1 MVILQYCSDKQ
12 ESARKCDSKLYWKSG
27 SGIGAFFMGEIMN
40 LLYDKF
46 LDYKKRRRI
55 AYQHR
60 QLSQI
65 SNLRLLH

>member
-1 MVILQYCSDKQ
+1 
-12 ESARKCDSKLYWKSG
+12 
-27 SGIGAFFMGEIMN
+27 MGEIMN